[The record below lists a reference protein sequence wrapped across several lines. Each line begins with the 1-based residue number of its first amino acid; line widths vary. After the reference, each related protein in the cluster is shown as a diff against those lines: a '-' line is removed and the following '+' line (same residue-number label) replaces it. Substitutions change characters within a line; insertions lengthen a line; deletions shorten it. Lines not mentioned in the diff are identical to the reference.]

1 MIEMA
6 AQLAQTAKPLGPGF
20 NERKNAASA
29 AAKTKAGDWQSSRR
43 STLFD
48 RESFFHPFP
57 QRFYSLPR
65 QIQIMGR
72 YDDRIKELED
82 EIKKTQYNKATQ
94 HHVGLIK
101 AQIAQLRKKAEGSGG
116 GKKGDGYSVRK
127 SGDAT
132 AILLGFPSVGKST
145 ILNYLTNAKSEVGA
159 YDFTTLKV
167 IPGLMDYK
175 SAKIQILDCPGVV
188 YGAARGRGRGKEV
201 LSIMQNADM
210 IMLVIDVVK
219 PEACQ
224 VLLDEVIQFN
234 IRLNQQAPDV
244 KIKKTGKGGIHIGAT
259 CQLSLNEETIATVA
273 RQMGI
278 SNGDILIREDISIDQ
293 LIDAIEGNRVYVDAL
308 TILNKIDLVDK
319 KTLEGIK
326 KQVHPDLCIS
336 ANTGINM
343 LQLRDLIFDK
353 LNFIRVYCKEA
364 GKKPDLDV
372 PLIMR
377 YGATIGDMARKLH
390 QDFAKKFKY
399 ARVWGSSKFPGQVL
413 RQHHVLKDKDI
424 VEIHLR

>member
-1 MIEMA
+1 
-6 AQLAQTAKPLGPGF
+6 
-20 NERKNAASA
+20 
-29 AAKTKAGDWQSSRR
+29 
-43 STLFD
+43 
-48 RESFFHPFP
+48 
-57 QRFYSLPR
+57 
-65 QIQIMGR
+65 
-72 YDDRIKELED
+72 
-82 EIKKTQYNKATQ
+82 
-94 HHVGLIK
+94 
-101 AQIAQLRKKAEGSGG
+101 
-116 GKKGDGYSVRK
+116 
-127 SGDAT
+127 
-132 AILLGFPSVGKST
+132 
-145 ILNYLTNAKSEVGA
+145 
-159 YDFTTLKV
+159 
-167 IPGLMDYK
+167 
-175 SAKIQILDCPGVV
+175 
-188 YGAARGRGRGKEV
+188 
-201 LSIMQNADM
+201 
-210 IMLVIDVVK
+210 
-219 PEACQ
+219 
-224 VLLDEVIQFN
+224 
-234 IRLNQQAPDV
+234 
-244 KIKKTGKGGIHIGAT
+244 
-259 CQLSLNEETIATVA
+259 
-273 RQMGI
+273 MGI